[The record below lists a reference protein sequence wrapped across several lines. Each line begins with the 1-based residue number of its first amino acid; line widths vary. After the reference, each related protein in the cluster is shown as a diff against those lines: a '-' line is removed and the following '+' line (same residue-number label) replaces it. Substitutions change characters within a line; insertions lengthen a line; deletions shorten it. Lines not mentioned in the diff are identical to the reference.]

1 MAPPDPSTSLASQLA
16 SFRRSHPPQG
26 RVIDGIP
33 FQYHALGQGPQAV
46 VILPGLLGAGEMSFQ
61 LATSLGT
68 RYRVLVPSWPR
79 AANSAAR
86 LLRGLAGILD
96 GEGIKRAALVGASFG
111 GLVAQHFALHYPDR
125 VTGLVLA
132 DTSVPVPAR
141 ASKNRRAARVF
152 SVLPSS
158 LVRWLLRKLGGR
170 AMRGADPTGFWISY
184 TAEIVAGLGAPDLA
198 ARYRAAA
205 DFDAA
210 PGLDGRALASRT
222 LLIECDDDPVVG
234 KEASRA
240 LRAAFPG
247 AALHVFPQ
255 GGHAPSI
262 LHPQQYA
269 DVVAAFLEQVTA

>member
-1 MAPPDPSTSLASQLA
+1 MAPPDSSTSLLSQLA
-16 SFRRSHPPQG
+16 TFRRSHPPQI
-26 RVIDGIP
+26 RVVDGIP
-33 FQYHALGQGPQAV
+33 FQYRALGQGPTAV
-46 VILPGLLGAGEMSFQ
+46 AILPGLLGAGEMSFQ
-61 LATSLGT
+61 LASSLGK
-68 RYRVLVPSWPR
+68 RYRVIVPSWPR
-79 AANSAAR
+79 AAASAER
-86 LLRGLAGILD
+86 LVRGLAAILD
-96 GEGIKRAALVGASFG
+96 GEGIQRAALVGASFG

-132 DTSVPVPAR
+132 DTSVPVATR
-141 ASKNRRAARVF
+141 ASKNRRAARLF

-158 LVRWLLRKLGGR
+158 LVRWLLRKLGSR
-170 AMRGADPTGFWISY
+170 AMQGADPTGFWIGY

-198 ARYRAAA
+198 ARYSAAA

-210 PGLDGRALASRT
+210 SGLDGRAFASRT

-262 LHPQQYA
+262 LHPEQYA
-269 DVVAAFLEQVTA
+269 EVVAAFLIRVTA